1 MDVVAERRLPWSPLG
16 KTEVNP
22 VDADIQPLHWS
33 DPREDT
39 EKLRDRLRDD
49 GYLAMHGIAPVALAL
64 QVRRDIFALC
74 LEAGWLDPDCD
85 LMEGRWS
92 GGDIHTEGEPAHMEV
107 YMQVVQLASFNA
119 FPQQPVFIDLISRL
133 LGETVFNHNLRIARI
148 IFPRNMVQ
156 STGAHQD
163 HRYIPGTAEV
173 LTVWTPLGDCPIDL
187 GVLAILRGSNRLGL
201 LEHARDSS
209 KKFASMGVRERQ
221 WEGEADLQWVAGDMR
236 SGDVIIFHSHT
247 VHKALPNR
255 FDDRM
260 RLSLDNRYQGI
271 SKPVEMKNLHLHYNL

>member
-1 MDVVAERRLPWSPLG
+1 MGVAAAGRSPWSPLR
-16 KTEVNP
+16 K
-22 VDADIQPLHWS
+22 ADVGPGDTDIHPLHWS
-33 DPREDT
+33 DPGEDT
-39 EKLRDRLRDD
+39 GRLRRRLREE
-49 GYLAMHGIAPVALAL
+49 GYLAM

-74 LEAGWLDPDCD
+74 REAGWLDPDCD

-92 GGDIHTEGEPAHMEV
+92 GGDIQTEGETAYMEV
-107 YMQVVQLASFNA
+107 YKRVVQLSSFNA

-133 LGETVFNHNLRIARI
+133 LGETAFNHNLRIARI
-148 IFPRNMVQ
+148 IFPHNMAQ

-209 KKFASMGVRERQ
+209 RKYAGMGVREWQ
-221 WEGEADLQWVAGDMR
+221 WKGEADLQWVAGDMR
-236 SGDVIIFHSHT
+236 LGDVIIFHSHT

-255 FDDRM
+255 TDDRM
-260 RLSLDNRYQGI
+260 RLSLDNRYQGV
-271 SKPVEMKNLHLHYNL
+271 SKPVEMKNLHLHYDL